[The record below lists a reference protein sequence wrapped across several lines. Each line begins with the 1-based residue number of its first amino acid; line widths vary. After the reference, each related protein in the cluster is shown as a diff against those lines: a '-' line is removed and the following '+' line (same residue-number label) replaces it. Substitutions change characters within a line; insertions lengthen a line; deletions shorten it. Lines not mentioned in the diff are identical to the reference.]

1 MIFELKHSVDER
13 VFRIIDGESIQFQ
26 LHIHRAFEYFEQ
38 IEGVTEVTVGS
49 RKYVLQSGE
58 AVLIFPMQAHSYQ
71 TIEAGELRICIFS
84 PDLVSEFYKKKESM
98 LPIDNKMACRL
109 PWEMYGDSHF
119 HKKSMAYFICGEFE
133 TGREYAATSDKTK
146 DTLLVSLLLYA
157 DKNYC
162 KSCLLYDAAAEIG
175 YDYAYVSKFFRR
187 SVGLSFRQYVNNL
200 RIVEAKRRLNE
211 GSQSI
216 EEIGASCGFGSLRS
230 FDREFRAQVGIS
242 PSEYRRVNN
251 S

>member
-13 VFRIIDGESIQFQ
+13 VFRIIGGESIHFQ

-38 IEGVTEVTVGS
+38 IKGVTEVTVGN

-71 TIEAGELRICIFS
+71 TLEGGELKICIFS
-84 PDLVSEFYKKKESM
+84 PDWVSEFYKKNENM
-98 LPIDNKMACRL
+98 LPVDNKLTCSL
-109 PWEMYGDSHF
+109 PWKMYGDSHF
-119 HKKSMAYFICGEFE
+119 HKKALAYFLCGEFE
-133 TGREYAATSDKTK
+133 QGREYAGSSDKTK

-162 KSCLLYDAAAEIG
+162 KSCMLYDAAAEIG

-200 RIVEAKRRLNE
+200 RIVEAKRLLNQ
-211 GSQSI
+211 SSLSI
-216 EEIGASCGFGSLRS
+216 EEIGAACGFGSLRS
-230 FDREFRAQVGIS
+230 FDREFRAQVSIS
-242 PSEYRRVNN
+242 PSEYRR
-251 S
+251 SGRS